1 LTDRSTLEIALGA
14 PTIRPIDVLILCTAN
29 QCRSPM
35 AEVLLRRHLE
45 RAGVDATVSSAGL
58 YEGGA
63 PATDHGVAAMA
74 DRGLDLSRHRSRRLS
89 DDMVREADLV
99 IAMTRLHA
107 REAAVLVPDTLRKTF
122 TLKELA
128 REAAI
133 AGERGRDEPFDVWLG
148 RVAEHRTPGALLG
161 VGHNDELDVADPIGG
176 SRADYEVTADLL
188 DRLLGEVVDLAFPL
202 VAEERSA

>member
-1 LTDRSTLEIALGA
+1 
-14 PTIRPIDVLILCTAN
+14 
-29 QCRSPM
+29 M

-45 RAGVDATVSSAGL
+45 RAGVAATVSSAGL

-74 DRGLDLSRHRSRRLS
+74 DRGLDLREHRSRRLT
-89 DDMVREADLV
+89 DDMVRRADLV

-107 REAAVLVPDTLRKTF
+107 REAAVLQPDTLRKTF

-128 REAAI
+128 REAAA
-133 AGERGRDEPFDVWLG
+133 AGKRGAEEPFEAWLA
-148 RVAEHRTPGALLG
+148 RVAQHRTPSALLG

-188 DRLLGEVVDLAFPL
+188 DRLLGEVVDLAFP
-202 VAEERSA
+202 VSTHEEQSA